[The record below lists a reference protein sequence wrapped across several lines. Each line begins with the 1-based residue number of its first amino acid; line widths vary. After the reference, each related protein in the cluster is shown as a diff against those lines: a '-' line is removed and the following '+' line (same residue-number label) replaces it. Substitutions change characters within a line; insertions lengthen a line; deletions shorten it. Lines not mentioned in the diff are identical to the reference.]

1 MKINALYRK
10 YFQKSKIFLY
20 PLLDIKR
27 GTSVVPSYTYVAW
40 NDKYKPED
48 MKLICLYQT
57 RKDKE
62 YIDFEKNVL
71 LKHNRLHDY
80 IKIDEN
86 QSVFIF
92 DFSDCANDWNCF
104 LEGRYSKLSSKTKN
118 KILDFFEKN
127 SGNYVYINSYLNPE
141 NWFGRYA
148 ELLDVDKEMLE
159 NVGELCTKPD
169 LSKEILLFVV
179 ADLENIEILD

>member
-20 PLLDIKR
+20 PLLGLKR
-27 GTSVVPSYTYVAW
+27 GTSVVPSHTYVAW
-40 NDKYKPED
+40 NDNYQPED

-57 RKDKE
+57 RNDKE

-80 IKIDEN
+80 IKINSEE
-86 QSVFIF
+86 SVFIF
-92 DFSDCANDWNCF
+92 DFSDYADDWKHF
-104 LEGRYSKLSSKTKN
+104 LNGRYSKLSSITKN
-118 KILDFFEKN
+118 RILDFFEKN
-127 SGNYVYINSYLNPE
+127 SGNYVYIHSYLNPE
-141 NWFGRYA
+141 HWFKRYA
-148 ELLDVDKEMLE
+148 ELLDVEEGMLE
-159 NVGELCTKPD
+159 KVGELCSKPD
-169 LSKEILLFVV
+169 FDKEKLVFIV

>member
-27 GTSVVPSYTYVAW
+27 GTSVVPSHTFVAW
-40 NDKYKPED
+40 NDTYKPED
-48 MKLICLYQT
+48 MKLICLYET
-57 RKDKE
+57 RLDKE
-62 YIDFEKNVL
+62 YINFEKNVL

-80 IKIDEN
+80 VKIDAE

-92 DFSDCANDWNCF
+92 DFSDYANDWMCF
-104 LEGRYSKLSSKTKN
+104 LNGSYSKLDSKTKI

-141 NWFGRYA
+141 NWFERYA
-148 ELLDVDKEMLE
+148 ELLGVEKEMLE
-159 NVGELCTKPD
+159 KVGELCSKPD